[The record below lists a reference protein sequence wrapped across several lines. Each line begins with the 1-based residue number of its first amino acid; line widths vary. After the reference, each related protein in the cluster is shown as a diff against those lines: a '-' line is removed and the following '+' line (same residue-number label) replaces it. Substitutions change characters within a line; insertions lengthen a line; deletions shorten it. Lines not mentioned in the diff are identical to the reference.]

1 MSNTNQKKNFLIRY
15 GISII
20 LVFLILIAIVISKK
34 IPVSQNVNIEVIKI
48 NMASYL
54 GIMQIPIS
62 PKQINHQDSIILNIE
77 NKSITFRVDS
87 IDESFKILYLYNNN
101 EEKLP
106 DVFNA
111 KLKGEDK
118 KLWDIIFIY

>member
-1 MSNTNQKKNFLIRY
+1 MIRY

-20 LVFLILIAIVISKK
+20 LVFLILIAIAISKK
-34 IPVSQNVNIEVIKI
+34 IPVSQNVNIEVVKT

-54 GIMQIPIS
+54 GIMQIPIK

>member
-20 LVFLILIAIVISKK
+20 LVFLILIAIAISKK
-34 IPVSQNVNIEVIKI
+34 IPVSQNVNIEVVKT

-54 GIMQIPIS
+54 GIMQIPIK

-87 IDESFKILYLYNNN
+87 IDESFKILYLYKNN

>member
-20 LVFLILIAIVISKK
+20 LVFLILIAIAISKK
-34 IPVSQNVNIEVIKI
+34 IPVSQNVNIEVVKT

-54 GIMQIPIS
+54 GIMQIPIK

>member
-20 LVFLILIAIVISKK
+20 LVFLILIAIAISKK
-34 IPVSQNVNIEVIKI
+34 IPVSQNVNIEVVKT

-54 GIMQIPIS
+54 GIMQIPIK

-111 KLKGEDK
+111 KLKDEDK

>member
-20 LVFLILIAIVISKK
+20 LVFLILIAIAISKK
-34 IPVSQNVNIEVIKI
+34 IPVSQNVNIEVVKT

-54 GIMQIPIS
+54 GIMQIPIK

-77 NKSITFRVDS
+77 DKSITFRVDS

>member
-1 MSNTNQKKNFLIRY
+1 MSNTNQKKIFLIRY

-20 LVFLILIAIVISKK
+20 LVFLILIAIAISKK
-34 IPVSQNVNIEVIKI
+34 IPVSQNVNIEVVKT

-54 GIMQIPIS
+54 GIMQIPIK

>member
-20 LVFLILIAIVISKK
+20 LVFLILIAIAISKK
-34 IPVSQNVNIEVIKI
+34 IPVSQNVNIEVVKT

-54 GIMQIPIS
+54 GIMQMPIN